1 MPDKNNTSEA
11 AAEKRDDPSLA
22 RTMENI
28 RELTEKNLEI
38 SEEILEKTKHINRFV
53 TLSQIMSVIKLL
65 LIVVPIVLG
74 VLYLPSLLKGIT
86 PIFGQVLDVYKELLG
101 VKSGAD
107 AVLEGIDPGKI
118 DINSIDPEILKK
130 YLK

>member
-1 MPDKNNTSEA
+1 MPDKKNTTEA
-11 AAEKRDDPSLA
+11 VTEERNDPSVA

-28 RELTEKNLEI
+28 RELTEKNLAI

-53 TLSQIMSVIKLL
+53 TLSQIMGVIKLL
-65 LIVVPIVLG
+65 LIVVPIILG

-101 VKSGAD
+101 VKQGSD
-107 AVLEGIDPGKI
+107 DVLNGLDPNKIDMNKIDP
-118 DINSIDPEILKK
+118 DIIKK
-130 YLK
+130 YMK

>member
-1 MPDKNNTSEA
+1 MPDKKNTTEA
-11 AAEKRDDPSLA
+11 VTEERNDPSVA

-28 RELTEKNLEI
+28 RELTEKNLAI

-53 TLSQIMSVIKLL
+53 TLSQIMGVIKLL
-65 LIVVPIVLG
+65 LIVVPIILG

-101 VKSGAD
+101 VKRRQAES
-107 AVLEGIDPGKI
+107 DPHARKWVGLF
-118 DINSIDPEILKK
+118 NCLGS
-130 YLK
+130 YLRVRCF